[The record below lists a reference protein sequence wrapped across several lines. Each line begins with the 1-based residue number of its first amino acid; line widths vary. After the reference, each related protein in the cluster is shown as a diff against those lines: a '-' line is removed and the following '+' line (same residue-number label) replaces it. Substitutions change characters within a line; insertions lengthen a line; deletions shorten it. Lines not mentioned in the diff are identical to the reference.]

1 MEKEI
6 KTINSISEMESIM
19 RNAHCGGQF
28 VTITA
33 ETPLKLNQFP
43 TDGRKRSEEDRINFT
58 ATKVFRVKFNFG
70 KDYDKAMSALLGYD
84 YKATDSNR
92 EHIVPNVMMRYI
104 STGNTC
110 LIYMP
115 NEYEP
120 MGTFFNGHEASAE
133 ELARIDLY
141 KSKGNKNNS
150 PLPYR
155 TVGVRNVTKVCI
167 NHVEYNVNINTLMA

>member
-6 KTINSISEMESIM
+6 KSINSVAEMEAIM
-19 RNAHCGGQF
+19 RNAKCGGQF

-33 ETPLKLNQFP
+33 ETPIKLNKFP
-43 TDGRKRSEEDRINFT
+43 TDGRKRCEEDRINFT
-58 ATKVFRVKFNFG
+58 ATNRFRVKFNFG

-133 ELARIDLY
+133 EKARIALY
-141 KSKGNKNNS
+141 KSNSTNNS
-150 PLPYR
+150 PMPYR